1 MATKNKR
8 SLEDTPPR
16 TRMPAHPKNRD
27 KDPEA
32 YDNYIEYKN
41 NQQIRDSI
49 NKYKNEIKIEEK
61 LKKKDEEAKEL
72 NRRKNVIMTAL
83 RNQTE
88 NLIFTGN
95 DYKKAI
101 DEQIQNKRSIWNDY
115 KKGINATVT
124 AAELGLSGASLLG
137 AYSNWKNWINSSI
150 AAKRSIANIL
160 QKAQLPMQIGGTL
173 IDGFQT
179 YDAIQNNN
187 DFEKYYNLSS
197 AGLGIAGSI
206 GAADMFKTARLNYP
220 YIDKIFDTAGVI
232 QNTGDFIKFGYDI
245 YNNNK

>member
-1 MATKNKR
+1 MPKY
-8 SLEDTPPR
+8 SLEEIPPR

-32 YDNYIEYKN
+32 YDRYIEYTK

-49 NKYKNEIKIEEK
+49 NKSKNKIKVEQKI
-61 LKKKDEEAKEL
+61 KKKDEAAEEL
-72 NRRKNVIMTAL
+72 NRRKNIVMSAL
-83 RNQTE
+83 KNQAE
-88 NLIFTGN
+88 NTIFTKT

-101 DEQIQNKRSIWNDY
+101 DEQIQNKRNIWDDY

-124 AAELGLSGASLLG
+124 AVELGLSGASLLG

-179 YDAIQNNN
+179 YDAIQRNN
-187 DFEKYYNLSS
+187 DFEKYYNLGS
-197 AGLGIAGSI
+197 AGLGIGGSI

-220 YIDKIFDTAGVI
+220 YIDRIFDTAGII